1 MIFRTHIAFSFLIGL
16 LAYFYDFVDN
26 WILFFLFLFIGAGFP
41 DVDHSKSKFGRNI
54 FSRAATFFSKH
65 RKIFHS
71 LFFGII
77 AAYLAYTFD
86 NDFGLGFLLGFF
98 SHILLDSFT
107 KEGINFLYPFGKFNV
122 KGFIRTGGKLETVLF
137 YALVILDVIVFLISS

>member
-1 MIFRTHIAFSFLIGL
+1 MIFRTHIAFSLLIGF
-16 LAYFYDFVDN
+16 LAYFNNLVDN
-26 WILFFLFLFIGAGFP
+26 WILFFLLLFIGAGFP
-41 DVDHSKSKFGRNI
+41 DVDHKKSKFGRNL
-54 FSRAATFFSKH
+54 FSRTATFFSKH

-107 KEGINFLYPFGKFNV
+107 KEGINFLYPFGKFAIN
-122 KGFIRTGGKLETVLF
+122 GFVRTGGKIETFLF
-137 YALVILDVIVFLISS
+137 YFLVAADITVFLISK